1 MTCFYCKG
9 QMQEATTTYTVD
21 RVTDGHSGF
30 CLIVV
35 RNVPCLRC
43 ERCNAEEFTTPVV
56 KRLEQIVQECRSM
69 MTEIMV
75 VNYNSAA

>member
-21 RVTDGHSGF
+21 LGS